1 MTTLPTPAARRL
13 ARAPR
18 LTGAPRLTRVAPLLL
33 AAAAALPAVGCQS
46 MSLGSFGSYC
56 IDAIPARRLPPTVL
70 ARPKADL
77 LETSKGRLRLTPTEV
92 YTLDAGDT
100 LGVYIQNILGSEEA
114 IPPVNF
120 PEDATIPPSIGYPVP
135 IREDGTISLPLVD
148 SIYVA
153 DGTVI
158 EAERKIRQAYLD
170 AKILVGDDLS
180 DTGIIVTLMRQR
192 EVRVLVIREDTG
204 GAVRTSSGE
213 LNSRKGSGSLVDLKV
228 GENDLMTA
236 LSATG
241 GLPGVD
247 ALNEVI
253 IFKGGQAGSAEFD
266 AKVAQYM
273 LQRDPCACRPPLPD
287 PYGPGAVRIPLRYY
301 PEAPP
306 TFTEEDITLEAGD
319 IVYIPARDR
328 EKYYTGGILGG
339 GEFLLPRDYD
349 LNILQAI
356 AAAGGQVGTTGS
368 GVGSINPF
376 GGGRRGGGA
385 GGTFPPSRAI
395 VIRQLPNDCGEI
407 VIRVDLAQALTDPR
421 ERILIQ
427 PEDTIIVQFTI
438 CEEIANTAIQILPF
452 LFFRRGF

>member
-1 MTTLPTPAARRL
+1 MTTRPTPAARRSDR
-13 ARAPR
+13 RAPR
-18 LTGAPRLTRVAPLLL
+18 LVRVAPLLL

-46 MSLGSFGSYC
+46 LSLGSFGSYC
-56 IDAIPARRLPPTVL
+56 IDAVPARRLPPTVL

-77 LETSKGRLRLTPTEV
+77 LDTSKGRLRITPTEV
-92 YTLDAGDT
+92 YILDAGDT
-100 LGVYIQNILGSEEA
+100 LGVYIQDILGSEEA
-114 IPPVNF
+114 VPPVNF
-120 PEDATIPPSIGYPVP
+120 PEDAATPPSIGYPVP

-148 SIYVA
+148 AIYVA
-153 DGTVI
+153 DGTI
-158 EAERKIRQAYLD
+158 IQAEEKIRQAYID
-170 AKILVGDDLS
+170 ADIINADNLRE
-180 DTGIIVTLMRQR
+180 TGIIVSIMRKR

-204 GAVRTSSGE
+204 GAIRTSVGE
-213 LNSRKGSGSLVDLKV
+213 LNDRKGSGSLVDLKV

-247 ALNEVI
+247 ALNEVV
-253 IFKGGQAGSAEFD
+253 IFKGGQAGSREFD

-301 PEAPP
+301 PEDPP

-349 LNILQAI
+349 LNVLQAI
-356 AAAGGQVGTTGS
+356 AAAGGQVGSTGS
-368 GVGSINPF
+368 GLGSISPF
-376 GGGRRGGGA
+376 GGGGGN
-385 GGTFPPSRAI
+385 TFPPSRAI

-421 ERILIQ
+421 ERLLIQ
-427 PEDTIIVQFTI
+427 PEDTIVVQYTI
-438 CEEIANTAIQILPF
+438 CEEVANTAVRILPF